1 MSRQIILDTETTGL
15 LAKDGHRLIEIGC
28 IEMINRRFTGNHF
41 HYYLNPQRLIDPG
54 AFQVHGISN
63 EFLQDKPLFSQ
74 IAEQFLAFIAN
85 SELIIHNAS
94 FDLGFLNAEL
104 ERINKAHRP
113 IETVNAIIDTLAYA
127 RQKHPG
133 QSNSLDALCR
143 RYHIDNTQRDLHG
156 ALLDA
161 KLLAQVY
168 LAMTGGQ
175 EQLFAVEDQQ
185 VLASQSV
192 KGATEFA
199 GTLPQR
205 HALPILLPNAEE
217 LKSHQEFLNLFIKNS
232 ESLWGG
238 S

>member
-113 IETVNAIIDTLAYA
+113 IETVNAIIDTL
-127 RQKHPG
+127 G
-133 QSNSLDALCR
+133 LCTPKTSWA
-143 RYHIDNTQRDLHG
+143 IQ
-156 ALLDA
+156 
-161 KLLAQVY
+161 
-168 LAMTGGQ
+168 
-175 EQLFAVEDQQ
+175 
-185 VLASQSV
+185 
-192 KGATEFA
+192 
-199 GTLPQR
+199 
-205 HALPILLPNAEE
+205 
-217 LKSHQEFLNLFIKNS
+217 
-232 ESLWGG
+232 
-238 S
+238 

>member
-1 MSRQIILDTETTGL
+1 M
-15 LAKDGHRLIEIGC
+15 
-28 IEMINRRFTGNHF
+28 
-41 HYYLNPQRLIDPG
+41 
-54 AFQVHGISN
+54 
-63 EFLQDKPLFSQ
+63 QDKPLFSQ

-113 IETVNAIIDTLAYA
+113 IEMVNAIIDTLAYA

-175 EQLFAVEDQQ
+175 EQLFAIEDQHQ
-185 VLASQSV
+185 LVHQSA
-192 KGATEFA
+192 KTSAEFA
-199 GTLPQR
+199 TTISHRQPLPV
-205 HALPILLPNAEE
+205 LLPNAEE
-217 LKSHQEFLNLFIKNS
+217 LKAHQEFLNRLIKNS
-232 ESLWGG
+232 QSLWE
-238 S
+238 